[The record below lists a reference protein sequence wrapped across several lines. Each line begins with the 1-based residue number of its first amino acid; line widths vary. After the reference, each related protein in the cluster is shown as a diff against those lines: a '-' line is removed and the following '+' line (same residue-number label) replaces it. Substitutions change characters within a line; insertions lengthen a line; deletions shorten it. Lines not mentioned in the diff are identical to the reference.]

1 MRYSYLAVLL
11 LSLAFQVPADGQ
23 SAAAETHLGRADQLY
38 LSGDYSGAREE
49 YLQIINSGYE
59 SAALFYNTGNAC
71 YKLGQI
77 PSAILF
83 YERAL
88 LISPRDEDIRFNLNL
103 ANQLVIDK
111 INPVSEFFLKRWIK
125 SVASSAGINTWAI
138 TSLIAFILLTGIIVS
153 LYATR
158 GAKYRQVLI
167 TGGILMIFIWIT
179 SLTFSV
185 LQDQRINH
193 GNYAIVFAPTITA
206 KSSPDKGGTDLFV
219 LHEGLKIR
227 ITDQVGTWIR
237 IRLAD
242 GNEAWIPSTTVEK
255 I

>member
-1 MRYSYLAVLL
+1 MRCRYLAIVI
-11 LSLAFQVPADGQ
+11 LSFVFRVPAVGQ

-49 YLQIINSGYE
+49 YLKIINSGYE
-59 SAALFYNTGNAC
+59 SAALYYNAGNSC

-111 INPVSEFFLKRWIK
+111 INPVSEFFVKRWIK
-125 SVASSAGINTWAI
+125 SLASSASINAWAI
-138 TSLIAFILLTGIIVS
+138 LSLIVFIVLAGVLVI
-153 LYATR
+153 LYATH
-158 GAKYRQVLI
+158 GFKYRQALI
-167 TGGILMIFIWIT
+167 TAGTLMILIWIT
-179 SLTFSV
+179 SLIFTV
-185 LQDQRINH
+185 MQDQRINH
-193 GNYAIVFAPTITA
+193 GNYAIVFAPSITA
-206 KSSPDKGGTDLFV
+206 KSSPDNGGTDLFV
-219 LHEGLKIR
+219 LHEGLKIK
-227 ITDQVGTWIR
+227 IADQVGTWIR

-242 GNEAWIPSTTVEK
+242 GNEAWIPSSTVEK

>member
-1 MRYSYLAVLL
+1 MRYRYLALL
-11 LSLAFQVPADGQ
+11 LFPLIFSVLANGQ

-38 LSGDYSGAREE
+38 LNGDYSGAKEE
-49 YLQIINSGYE
+49 YLKIINSGYE
-59 SAALFYNTGNAC
+59 SAALYYNTGNSC

-111 INPVSEFFLKRWIK
+111 INPISEFFVKRWIK
-125 SVASSAGINTWAI
+125 SLASSSSVNTWAI
-138 TSLIAFILLTGIIVS
+138 MSLIVFVLLACVVVIFF
-153 LYATR
+153 ATR
-158 GAKYRQVLI
+158 GSKYRQLLI
-167 TGGILMIFIWIT
+167 TAGIVMILLWIT
-179 SLTFSV
+179 SFTFTV

-206 KSSPDKGGTDLFV
+206 KSSPDNGGTDLFV
-219 LHEGLKIR
+219 LHEGLKIK

-242 GNEAWIPSTTVEK
+242 GNEAWIPSGTVEK

>member
-1 MRYSYLAVLL
+1 MRYRLLAILI
-11 LSLAFQVPADGQ
+11 LSFAFGLPAVGQ

-49 YLQIINSGYE
+49 YLKIINSGYE
-59 SAALFYNTGNAC
+59 SASLYYNTGNSC

-88 LISPRDEDIRFNLNL
+88 LIDPRDEDIRFNLDL

-125 SVASSAGINTWAI
+125 SLAASASVNFWAI
-138 TSLIAFILLTGIIVS
+138 LSLLIFGLLTGILVF

-158 GAKYRQVLI
+158 GSRSKQGLI
-167 TGGILMIFIWIT
+167 TAGVLLLLIWIS
-179 SLTFSV
+179 SLTFAV
-185 LQDQRINH
+185 MQDQRVNR

-206 KSSPDKGGTDLFV
+206 KSSPDNGGTDLFV

-227 ITDQVGTWIR
+227 IIDQVGTWIR

-242 GNEAWIPSTTVEK
+242 GNEAWIPSGTVEK

>member
-1 MRYSYLAVLL
+1 MRYRYLAILI
-11 LSLAFQVPADGQ
+11 LSLVFRVPADGQ

-49 YLQIINSGYE
+49 YLKIINSGYE
-59 SAALFYNTGNAC
+59 SAALYYNAGNSC

-111 INPVSEFFLKRWIK
+111 INPVSEFFVKRWIK
-125 SVASSAGINTWAI
+125 SLASSTSVNTWAI
-138 TSLIAFILLTGIIVS
+138 LSLIAFIVLAGVLVI

-158 GAKYRQVLI
+158 GSKYRQALI
-167 TGGILMIFIWIT
+167 TAGILIILIWIT
-179 SLTFSV
+179 SLTFTV
-185 LQDQRINH
+185 MQDQRINH
-193 GNYAIVFAPTITA
+193 GNHAIVFAPTITA
-206 KSSPDKGGTDLFV
+206 KSSPDNGGTDLFV

-242 GNEAWIPSTTVEK
+242 GNEAWIPSSSVER

>member
-1 MRYSYLAVLL
+1 
-11 LSLAFQVPADGQ
+11 
-23 SAAAETHLGRADQLY
+23 
-38 LSGDYSGAREE
+38 
-49 YLQIINSGYE
+49 
-59 SAALFYNTGNAC
+59 
-71 YKLGQI
+71 LGQI

-88 LISPRDEDIRFNLNL
+88 LIDPRDEDIRFNLDL

-125 SVASSAGINTWAI
+125 SLAASASVNFWAI
-138 TSLIAFILLTGIIVS
+138 LSLLIFGLLTGILVF

-158 GAKYRQVLI
+158 GSRSKQGLI
-167 TGGILMIFIWIT
+167 TAGVLLLLIWIS
-179 SLTFSV
+179 SLTFAV
-185 LQDQRINH
+185 MQDQRVNR

-206 KSSPDKGGTDLFV
+206 KSSPDNGGTDLFV

-227 ITDQVGTWIR
+227 IIDQVGTWIR

-242 GNEAWIPSTTVEK
+242 GNEAWIPSGTVEK

>member
-1 MRYSYLAVLL
+1 MRYKYLAILI
-11 LSLAFQVPADGQ
+11 LSFVFSASADGQ
-23 SAAAETHLGRADQLY
+23 SVAAETHLGRADQLY

-49 YLQIINSGYE
+49 YLKIINSGYE
-59 SAALFYNTGNAC
+59 SATLYYNTGNSC

-111 INPVSEFFLKRWIK
+111 INPVSEFFVKRWIQ
-125 SVASSAGINTWAI
+125 SVASSLRVNMWAI
-138 TSLIAFILLTGIIVS
+138 LSLIAFIVVAGILVF

-158 GAKYRQVLI
+158 GSKYKQALM
-167 TGGILMIFIWIT
+167 TAGILMILVWIT
-179 SLTFSV
+179 SLSFTV
-185 LQDQRINH
+185 MQDQRINH

-206 KSSPDKGGTDLFV
+206 KSSPDNGGTDLFV
-219 LHEGLKIR
+219 LHEGLKIK
-227 ITDQVGTWIR
+227 ITDQVGSWIR

-242 GNEAWIPSTTVEK
+242 GNEAWIPGEAVER